1 MIAAIQ
7 FLLSLSILVVLHEFG
22 HFAPARWFGTRVE
35 KFYLFFDP
43 YFSLF
48 SKKIGETEWG
58 IGWLPLG
65 GYVKISGMIDESFDS
80 EQMKGEPQPWE
91 FRSKPAWQRLIIML
105 GGVVVNFL
113 LGFFI
118 FGMIFWQWG
127 KTYTPIE
134 NVTEGIY
141 VDSIGMKLGLQDGD
155 KLYKIGDDII
165 DRFSSGAVA
174 RGIIFDDATSITVMR
189 NGSKVVIPV
198 ADDAIRMLTGSDN
211 QEADIL
217 GMRTLSIIESIK
229 AKSIAE
235 SIGLKAGDQL
245 LSANGQSIKYFHQFK
260 KVIQD
265 NYSREITA
273 VYLRDG
279 QERSATFNIEK
290 GEPVGFFVAMP
301 ETVSEKFGFI
311 TSMGMGVTHGIDFLR
326 GQIGAFGKM
335 FSGKINPNDS
345 LGSFITIYKQYSPTW
360 DWFRFWNMTAM
371 LSMILG
377 FLNLLPIPALDGGHV
392 MFLIWEVITGRKPS
406 DKVLE
411 YSTFAGFLL
420 LVIFMIYALS
430 LDISR
435 LF

>member
-91 FRSKPAWQRLIIML
+91 FRSKAAWQRLIIML

-127 KTYTPIE
+127 KTYTPID

-141 VDSIGMKLGLQDGD
+141 VDSIGMKLGLLDGD
-155 KLYKIGDDII
+155 KLYKIGDNKIE
-165 DRFSSGAVA
+165 RFSSGAVV
-174 RGIIFDDATSITVMR
+174 RGIIFDDIKSITVMR
-189 NGSKVVIPV
+189 NGSQVVLPV
-198 ADDAIRMLTGSDN
+198 ADDAIKMLTGSNN
-211 QEADIL
+211 QKAEVL
-217 GMRTLSIIESIK
+217 GMRTLSTIQEIEPESI
-229 AKSIAE
+229 ADSL
-235 SIGLKAGDQL
+235 GLKPGDQL
-245 LSANGQSIKYFHQFK
+245 LTANGKSIKYFHQFK
-260 KVIQD
+260 KVIQE
-265 NYSREITA
+265 NYGRETTLI
-273 VYLRDG
+273 YLRNN
-279 QERSATFNIEK
+279 QEQTATFNIEK
-290 GEPVGFFVAMP
+290 GEPLGFYAILP

-311 TSMGMGVTHGIDFLR
+311 ESMGMGVSHGINFLR

-335 FSGKINPNDS
+335 FTGKINPNDS

-360 DWFRFWNMTAM
+360 DWLKFWNMTAM

-411 YSTFAGFLL
+411 YSTFAGFIL
-420 LVIFMIYALS
+420 LVIFMIYALG